1 MEDFNPADLS
11 ERELLVKIYTNQIDD
26 RKRLE
31 SHGKR
36 IASLEAWRNIIL
48 GGAAVVAAGWK
59 LAVKALEKNGG

>member
-11 ERELLVKIYTNQIDD
+11 DRELLVRIYSNQIDD
-26 RKRLE
+26 RKRIE

-36 IASLEAWRNIIL
+36 LSSLEAWRNLIL
-48 GGAAVVAAGWK
+48 GGAAVVAVGWK